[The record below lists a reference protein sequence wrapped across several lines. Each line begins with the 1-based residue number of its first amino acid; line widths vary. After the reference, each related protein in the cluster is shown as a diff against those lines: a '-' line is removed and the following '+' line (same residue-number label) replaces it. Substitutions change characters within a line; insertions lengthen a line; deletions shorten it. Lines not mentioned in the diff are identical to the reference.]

1 MAVDASWPIP
11 ETANSA
17 AGTGC
22 RLSHGGVWCGDCR
35 RARNGRYALSADH
48 GTQYASTHGSMGR
61 AAIDRLCTPQEGAAG
76 TYTPIGRAPGRYS
89 QNRRVICE
97 AASNTSRKKR
107 SARSRSYVSTSLRG
121 ALATKQS
128 ILRLL
133 HSRRHG
139 LLRCARNDV
148 VRLFENRIREI
159 CGTRA
164 RHTQLVVPA
173 SEPGPITTNAGCC
186 DARRRKA
193 TSTASHELPGVAM
206 SANAHAGL
214 PARRPG
220 RR

>member
-48 GTQYASTHGSMGR
+48 GTQYASTHGYMGR

-89 QNRRVICE
+89 QNRCVICE
-97 AASNTSRKKR
+97 AASNTSRKKH
-107 SARSRSYVSTSLRG
+107 SARSRSHVSTSLRG

-133 HSRRHG
+133 HSRRPMDCFACSRKDG
-139 LLRCARNDV
+139 VETSVL
-148 VRLFENRIREI
+148 
-159 CGTRA
+159 
-164 RHTQLVVPA
+164 
-173 SEPGPITTNAGCC
+173 EPKAAAQWIPRRSLSSSSAKGGPE
-186 DARRRKA
+186 ARRLTERQPRGSFAIGAFPLRSKTLYGA
-193 TSTASHELPGVAM
+193 ASLCHRQM
-206 SANAHAGL
+206 
-214 PARRPG
+214 
-220 RR
+220 